1 MYYIKIWIKM
11 IGGIILSNSICFF
24 IFSSMIFLSNNIIYL
39 IFIQIIFLL
48 LTIFFI
54 YIPVWNI
61 GNKDRIRDKNSNK
74 TFDKYA
80 WLKMNFII
88 SFPFIFSFILLIF
101 SKLNII
107 PNILVFYKLINSNII
122 PIIHYILPYSSDI
135 KIFSSTHLFI
145 LGSLTLIYTPIVYL
159 AYKFGYKGIFILDKI
174 IYKDN

>member
-1 MYYIKIWIKM
+1 M

-24 IFSSMIFLSNNIIYL
+24 IFSSMIFLSNNAIYL
-39 IFIQIIFLL
+39 IFIQIIFFL

-61 GNKDRIRDKNSNK
+61 GNKDKIRDKNLNK
-74 TFDKYA
+74 IFDKYA
-80 WLKMNFII
+80 WFKMNFII
-88 SFPFIFSFILLIF
+88 SFPFIFSFILLIL

-122 PIIHYILPYSSDI
+122 PIIHYILPYASDI
-135 KIFSSTHLFI
+135 KNFSSIHLFI

-159 AYKFGYKGIFILDKI
+159 AYKLGYKGISILDKI